1 MNFGYNIFHGTTDL
15 DGYTVWSFIGFHK
28 MYISICLITGLGEA
42 SFAKVEPAKFVCVC
56 VFWGVNFENSFGEA
70 LILDIPVKK
79 VYNQLQNAS
88 SVNCCAQI
96 KTIKWNPP
104 INVKV

>member
-1 MNFGYNIFHGTTDL
+1 MDSQQKAL
-15 DGYTVWSFIGFHK
+15 QQQKS
-28 MYISICLITGLGEA
+28 SGETC
-42 SFAKVEPAKFVCVC
+42 FAKVEPARCVILL
-56 VFWGVNFENSFGEA
+56 GVNFGNSLGKA
-70 LILDIPVKK
+70 LVLDIPVKK
-79 VYNQLQNAS
+79 VYNQFQNAS